1 MRRDRSHHLW
11 KIPQI
16 AMAQKPLNQNKL
28 DQIVA
33 QSRKAAEQRGHGYR
47 EQALKMYP
55 WVCGRCA
62 REFTRVNLMELT
74 VHHRNHDHD
83 FNPPD
88 GSNWELLCVYCHDNE
103 HSRYTDAQ
111 YGSLTGGDSATAA
124 AAHNPFA
131 ALGALLKKD

>member
-1 MRRDRSHHLW
+1 MSH
-11 KIPQI
+11 KSPNN
-16 AMAQKPLNQNKL
+16 AKL

-33 QSRKAAEQRGHGYR
+33 HSRKAAEARGHGYR
-47 EQALKMYP
+47 EQALKLYP

-62 REFTRVNLMELT
+62 REFTRVNLIELT

-83 FNPPD
+83 CNPAD

-103 HSRYTDAQ
+103 HSRLLDHG
-111 YGSLTGGDSATAA
+111 YGSLTGEGAAPAA

-131 ALGALLKKD
+131 ALAGLLKK

>member
-1 MRRDRSHHLW
+1 MSH
-11 KIPQI
+11 
-16 AMAQKPLNQNKL
+16 KPPNNAKL

-33 QSRKAAEQRGHGYR
+33 QSRKAAEARGHGYR

-55 WVCGRCA
+55 WICGRCA
-62 REFTRVNLMELT
+62 REFTRVNLVELT

-103 HSRYTDAQ
+103 HSRLLDHG
-111 YGSLTGGDSATAA
+111 YGSLTGDGAAPAA
-124 AAHNPFA
+124 ASQNPFA
-131 ALGALLKKD
+131 ALAGLLKK